1 MHLLCCQ
8 PLLLRLGSIVYIG
21 IASMMTE
28 SGNVYRLS
36 LTNLGMLIL
45 SITNFESYTGS
56 SAVRLE
62 KSRHNIC
69 KGSREARLWQVG
81 KCHAEYVANHDLV
94 SLFGISA
101 LQHQNA
107 TSSHLRSNTQTARSL
122 CLRLSPSQSRQT
134 CYITTA
140 RTLMPQF
147 RLRKLNAQGLRNIRH
162 QQTISLQSLVAE
174 T

>member
-69 KGSREARLWQVG
+69 KGSREARLWQV
-81 KCHAEYVANHDLV
+81 LV
-94 SLFGISA
+94 PRGI
-101 LQHQNA
+101 
-107 TSSHLRSNTQTARSL
+107 
-122 CLRLSPSQSRQT
+122 CSQSRPRFPFRNFSASASK
-134 CYITTA
+134 CYVRHHICGPI
-140 RTLMPQF
+140 L
-147 RLRKLNAQGLRNIRH
+147 RLLAFVFHLHNHDKPV
-162 QQTISLQSLVAE
+162 TSLQLVR
-174 T
+174 